1 MQHQAKK
8 RDINTR
14 MGDLNYVDKGW
25 SLKFLY
31 INFFQLLFFQI
42 ESLITNKSSLY
53 HLYIFVSQQYTDF
66 VYKIKHNWLI
76 INVEKQNFKN
86 KKTRNFKDHPFV

>member
-25 SLKFLY
+25 SLKFPYL
-31 INFFQLLFFQI
+31 NFFSIVFFQI

-53 HLYIFVSQQYTDF
+53 HLYIFVEQ
-66 VYKIKHNWLI
+66 
-76 INVEKQNFKN
+76 
-86 KKTRNFKDHPFV
+86 